1 MTDWRKNA
9 PKRAANARKA
19 LELVAKTASKSY
31 DVPPEEA
38 AELIRGLEAALDAVR
53 SAYEPHLGG
62 LDIGGRAEAAP
73 RAEPPPA
80 PRAAPLSRSVHILQ
94 IGAFVDALPMEHLPS
109 YLTHIGNRLSE
120 AAEALWSDR
129 LESIRSDPAAFL
141 RKERKRTGTGK

>member
-19 LELVAKTASKSY
+19 LELVAKTASKAY

-38 AELIRGLEAALDAVR
+38 REMLRGLEDSLEIVR
-53 SAYEPHLGG
+53 SAYEPRLVG

-80 PRAAPLSRSVHILQ
+80 PRPAPLSKAPHIHQ
-94 IGAFVDALPMEHLPS
+94 IGTFVDAIPADQLGS
-109 YLTHIGNRLSE
+109 WLTHIGNRLSE
-120 AAEALWSDR
+120 EIAAAWEI
-129 LESIRSDPAAFL
+129 IRKGAS
-141 RKERKRTGTGK
+141 K